1 MLHLYHSNSMESLLQ
16 ELLTLLGRPLENPFA
31 AEIILVQN
39 QGMARW
45 LTLAIAARQ
54 GVAANI
60 EFPLPARFIW
70 RLFELQLQR
79 VPDSSGFD
87 REALLWRAMALLPE
101 VAGRSGCE
109 EIAGYLQGADTALKS
124 YQLSRRIAD
133 LFDQYLVYRPEL
145 IEAWEIGREQHWQA
159 QLWRAMRAQSAEPH
173 RAALIRELRRSLD
186 SDGAAA
192 GLPQR
197 VALFGIAALPPHYL
211 ETLAAVAQH
220 LEVHLFVLNPSLNY
234 WGDIVP
240 EQDQARL
247 RQSWRRL
254 GRSGAPEFYAEGNP
268 LLASLGKQGRDFL
281 DQLHEY
287 ESVESDLYTDP
298 GERTLLQCLQGD
310 ILLLQSRG
318 REGLAKMQISGNDAS
333 ISIHSCHSAMREAQ
347 VLHDQLL
354 SLFDASDD
362 LTPQDIVVMAPDI
375 ERLAPAVESVFGGA
389 PPHRHIPY
397 SIADR
402 ADAALE
408 PLVETLLQ
416 WLELP
421 AQRFEAPTVL
431 SWLELP
437 ALQRRFRI
445 DRQAVER
452 IREWVAGSGIRW
464 GVDGRHRA
472 EFAINNDAE
481 LNSWAFGLE
490 RLFLGY
496 AMPHHVSL
504 YRSVAPYGDIE
515 GSEAASL
522 GELQAFIELLD
533 GWRRRLAAPATP
545 ERWQRRINRMIE
557 QLLLPDED
565 EEQRLGN
572 VREALQQFVEE
583 TALAGFDA
591 VLEARV
597 VHQHLASRL
606 AAAAASQRFLT
617 GRVTFCNMVP
627 MRSIPFRVVCLL
639 GMNDSDYPRVQTPLG
654 FDLMAQ
660 QPRRGDRSRRED
672 DRYLFMESLLSARET
687 LYISYV
693 GRSQRD
699 NSVMLPSVVVSEL
712 LDYIEQGYSPDGDG
726 KLREQLLTEHPL
738 QPFSRRNFALGSY
751 AAEWLPAAVVSRPFI
766 EGPIACTGEPIR
778 VITLDALKRFFDN
791 PSRHF
796 LQSLGLYNAEHDEA
810 LEESEP
816 FALDALGL
824 YQLKSELLSGLL
836 EGDDAE
842 TCLRRAAARG
852 ELPHGSFG
860 EILFCKQA
868 EGLREFA
875 EAVAERLQRKEARR
889 DVSIEVAGIE
899 LIGRLEVI
907 VDGGLFSYRP
917 GKLKPRDQLRLWIGH
932 LVLCAGGG
940 SGGRSMHLATDKQLF
955 IEAVD
960 GEYALSQLAMLL
972 SLYREGHAAPLPF
985 FPATSHAYAEKIDA
999 GKEAGHALAAAESKW
1014 ADGYFP
1020 GECGDPWFEQAMR
1033 DRDPLD
1039 ERFCEIAAAV
1049 YLPMLYA
1056 VGKG

>member
-16 ELLTLLGRPLENPFA
+16 ELLAVLERPLQDPFA
-31 AEIILVQN
+31 AEIVLVQN

-45 LTLAIAARQ
+45 LTLAIAKQQ
-54 GVAANI
+54 GVASNI

-79 VPDSSGFD
+79 VPDSSAFD
-87 REALLWRAMALLPE
+87 REALLWRAMALLPN
-101 VAGRSGCE
+101 VAARSGCE
-109 EIAGYLQGADTALKS
+109 EIAGYLQGADAALKS
-124 YQLSRRIAD
+124 YQLSRRVAD

-145 IEAWEIGREQHWQA
+145 IAAWEQGSEQHWQA

-173 RAALIRELRRSLD
+173 RAALIRELRESLD
-186 SDGAAA
+186 KHGAAA

-197 VALFGIAALPPHYL
+197 IALFGISALPPHYL

-220 LEVHLFVLNPSLNY
+220 LEVHLFLLNPSLNY
-234 WGDIVP
+234 WGDIVSAK
-240 EQDQARL
+240 DQARL

-254 GRSGAPEFYAEGNP
+254 GRSGVPEFYAEGNP

-287 ESVESDLYTDP
+287 ESVEADFFADP
-298 GERTLLQCLQGD
+298 GEGTLLQCLQGD
-310 ILLLQSRG
+310 ILMLRSRG
-318 REGLAKMQISGNDAS
+318 QEGLAKMQLAGNDAS
-333 ISIHSCHSAMREAQ
+333 ISIHSCHSAMREVQ

-354 SLFDASDD
+354 SLFDARDD
-362 LTPQDIVVMAPDI
+362 LMPQDIVVMAPDI

-389 PPHRHIPY
+389 PPQRHIPY
-397 SIADR
+397 SIADH
-402 ADAALE
+402 AAAAHA

-416 WLELP
+416 WLELST
-421 AQRFEAPTVL
+421 QRFDAPTVL
-431 SWLELP
+431 AWLELP
-437 ALQRRFRI
+437 ALQRRFRF

-452 IREWVAGSGIRW
+452 IRTWVAGSGVRW

-472 EFAINNDAE
+472 EFGSGSDAG
-481 LNSWAFGLE
+481 LNSWAFGLQ

-515 GSEAASL
+515 GSEAAWL

-533 GWRRRLAAPATP
+533 GWRRRLAAAATP

-565 EEQRLGN
+565 EEQCLGL

-583 TALAGFDA
+583 SALGGFDA
-591 VLEARV
+591 PLEARV
-597 VHQHLASRL
+597 VHQHLASQL
-606 AAAAASQRFLT
+606 DAAAASQRFLT

-654 FDLMAQ
+654 FDLVAQ

-672 DRYLFMESLLSARET
+672 DRYLFMESLLCARER
-687 LYISYV
+687 LYISYI

-699 NSVMLPSVVVSEL
+699 NSVKLPSVVVSEL
-712 LDYIEQGYSPDGDG
+712 LDYIEQGYTLEGDG
-726 KLREQLLTEHPL
+726 EIRAQLHTEHPL
-738 QPFSRRNFALGSY
+738 QPFSRRNFTLGSY
-751 AAEWLPAAVVSRPFI
+751 AAEWLPAATASRPFI
-766 EGPIACTGEPIR
+766 EESLAIPGEP
-778 VITLDALKRFFDN
+778 VSEVALDALIRFFDN

-796 LQSLGLYNAEHDEA
+796 LQSLGLYNAEHEEA

-824 YQLKSELLSGLL
+824 YQLKSGLLHGLL

-842 TCLRRAAARG
+842 TCYRRVAARG

-860 EILFCKQA
+860 EILFSEEA

-875 EAVAERLQRKEARR
+875 EALAQRLQRREARR
-889 DVSIEVAGIE
+889 EIVIEAAGIE
-899 LIGRLEVI
+899 LSGRLEVI
-907 VDGGLFSYRP
+907 VDGGLCSYRP
-917 GKLKPRDQLRLWIGH
+917 GRLKPRDQLRLWIGH
-932 LVLCAGGG
+932 LALCASGG
-940 SGGRSMHLATDKQLF
+940 SARSMHLATDRQLF
-955 IEAVD
+955 FEALDSSDAV
-960 GEYALSQLAMLL
+960 SQLAALL
-972 SLYREGHAAPLPF
+972 SLYSQGAAAPLPF
-985 FPATSHAYAEKIDA
+985 FAATSYAFAKKIAD
-999 GKEAGHALAAAESKW
+999 GKEDDALPAAARAWEGSQ
-1014 ADGYFP
+1014 FIP
-1020 GECGDPWFEQAMR
+1020 GERLDPWFEQAMR
-1033 DRDPLD
+1033 DREPLD
-1039 ERFCEIAAAV
+1039 ERFCEIAERV
-1049 YLPMLYA
+1049 YLPMLNA